1 VESAGSD
8 DWERALPIHG
18 KCSNQNYA
26 QSAFLP
32 EPQGLFMAG
41 SVTEKFVLPGSTEQ
55 MQQTLSTIRKYV
67 ADIAGRAGLGKQ
79 AIYDLQLS
87 VDEIATNII
96 TYGYKGGQGD
106 IIVHSILD
114 DDSVT
119 ITLEDS
125 APAFDPTQA
134 PRPDPNQPIEDRI
147 LGGWGIEWARTHV
160 DKFWYERIGGHNHTH
175 FTVNRGKTE

>member
-1 VESAGSD
+1 VPIGS
-8 DWERALPIHG
+8 LP
-18 KCSNQNYA
+18 QNIYA
-26 QSAFLP
+26 QSTYIFDL
-32 EPQGLFMAG
+32 QGLFMAG
-41 SVTEKFVLPGSTEQ
+41 SVTEKFVLPGSVAH
-55 MQQTLSTIRKYV
+55 MQDTLSTIRKYV
-67 ADIAGRAGLGKQ
+67 ADVAARAGLDKQ

-96 TYGYKGGQGD
+96 TYGYKATSGD
-106 IIVHSILD
+106 IVVHSILD

-119 ITLEDS
+119 ITLEDA

-160 DKFWYERIGGHNHTH
+160 DRFWYERIGGHNHTH
-175 FTVNRGKTE
+175 FTVKRRKTE